1 MTLRNCSIWGG
12 AAVWALSA
20 LLAPALAQ
28 ENLDQGKS
36 AAQLY
41 ASDCAICHKSPN
53 GLAKSGGL
61 LGLDNFLRQHYTA
74 SRESA
79 TVLAKFLQGFANAP
93 EPGGKQTKRPAKNS
107 DKDKKPGEA
116 RSSRD
121 KSSKK
126 DGKPAEAKDE
136 PKQAAKPEA
145 KPEPKAES
153 KPEPK
158 PESKPEAKPEK
169 SD

>member
-1 MTLRNCSIWGG
+1 
-12 AAVWALSA
+12 
-20 LLAPALAQ
+20 LAPALAQ

-74 SRESA
+74 SRGSA
-79 TVLAKFLQGFANAP
+79 TVLAKYLQGFANAP
-93 EPGGKQTKRPAKNS
+93 EPGGKKRPAKSS

-116 RSSRD
+116 RSVRD
-121 KSSKK
+121 KSSKEK
-126 DGKPAEAKDE
+126 DSKPAEAKDK
-136 PKQAAKPEA
+136 PKSAAKPES

>member
-1 MTLRNCSIWGG
+1 M
-12 AAVWALSA
+12 
-20 LLAPALAQ
+20 LAPALAQ

-61 LGLDNFLRQHYTA
+61 LGLDNFLRLHYTA

-79 TVLAKFLQGFANAP
+79 TVLAKYLQGFANAP
-93 EPGGKQTKRPAKNS
+93 EPGGKQTKRPAKSS
-107 DKDKKPGEA
+107 DKDKKPSEA

-121 KSSKK
+121 KSSKEK
-126 DGKPAEAKDE
+126 DSKPAEAKE
-136 PKQAAKPEA
+136 ETKSAAKPES

-158 PESKPEAKPEK
+158 SESKTEAKPEK